1 MQLAEMTEQ
10 LRVYRAVQQAGIPV
24 PTVWIKKVAD
34 VPFNRLGKIL
44 LRLQESNTIL
54 CVGEILIPPS
64 RWESVHGRHDSKLY
78 TATDALLKG
87 PTDEVMV
94 KAPHVWASLL
104 ESAAREVTN
113 GPVPAETRL
122 LIGVLRNAA
131 IDAQATGMLDFF
143 EDWPFQA
150 YCGLMGIS
158 SSWALRKLKQIL
170 GIGADKHE

>member
-24 PTVWIKKVAD
+24 PTVWIKKVAG

-44 LRLQESNTIL
+44 LRLEDSHSL
-54 CVGEILIPPS
+54 FCVGEIAIPPS
-64 RWESVHGRHDSKLY
+64 RREAVYGKHRSKLY
-78 TATDALLKG
+78 TATEALLKG
-87 PTDEVMV
+87 PTDEVMC
-94 KAPHVWASLL
+94 KAPHVWASVL

-113 GPVPAETRL
+113 GPLTAETRL

-131 IDAQATGMLDFF
+131 VDAQATGMLDFF

-170 GIGADKHE
+170 GIGEQHE